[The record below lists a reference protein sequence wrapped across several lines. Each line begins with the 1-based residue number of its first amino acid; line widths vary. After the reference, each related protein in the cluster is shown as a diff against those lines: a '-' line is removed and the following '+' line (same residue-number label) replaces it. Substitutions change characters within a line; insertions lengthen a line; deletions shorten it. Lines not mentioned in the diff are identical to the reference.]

1 MTVHRPV
8 STMSASG
15 SRPQPAKHVVEGEEL
30 ESDPLDFCNSFWGPG
45 ASAATVVFSRMRSG
59 MRTTEQLRE
68 FWEERAQIEEEYA
81 ARLARLAQKTI
92 GEDEIGELRNSLDTM
107 MHETEEQAAAHE
119 LLCSQIRSE
128 LEAHTTQ
135 FLAKQKEHR
144 KHKQTLME
152 RNLKAKQ
159 AAESRVVKA
168 RERYEG
174 DRLKIA
180 SYTQQMAITRGQELE
195 RLQGKLEHV
204 QQTIKTNE
212 RDFEQY
218 TRALGDLVPMWETD
232 WKEFCD
238 LCQDLE
244 EERMDFMKDVLWNYA
259 NAVSALCVSD
269 DQSCER
275 VRVALDQF
283 DPEKDVEDFAR
294 QFGTGNALPSAPTF
308 VPSTGQGAS
317 SSSIIANP
325 VRRTATFNRRSRRST
340 ILASTIAST
349 PSAHQRS
356 FSRAMPHNR
365 SDSVNADDGSSSSG
379 SVQSR
384 ERPRIV
390 TDAALLNASGNG
402 NGKRESQPLPIPGPE
417 SAYPAPQVPELP
429 MTRPPEHLGRRILF
443 YVKALYD
450 YTATTQEEFDF
461 QAGDV
466 IAVTET
472 PDDGWWSGELLDE
485 ARREEGRNIF
495 PSNFV
500 CLF

>member
-1 MTVHRPV
+1 
-8 STMSASG
+8 
-15 SRPQPAKHVVEGEEL
+15 
-30 ESDPLDFCNSFWGPG
+30 
-45 ASAATVVFSRMRSG
+45 
-59 MRTTEQLRE
+59 
-68 FWEERAQIEEEYA
+68 
-81 ARLARLAQKTI
+81 
-92 GEDEIGELRNSLDTM
+92 
-107 MHETEEQAAAHE
+107 
-119 LLCSQIRSE
+119 
-128 LEAHTTQ
+128 
-135 FLAKQKEHR
+135 
-144 KHKQTLME
+144 ME

-180 SYTQQMAITRGQELE
+180 SYTQQMVITHGQELE

-269 DQSCER
+269 DQVRASIHQFVVSLLTLCQSCER

-308 VPSTGQGAS
+308 VPSTGQGPS

-340 ILASTIAST
+340 ILASTIASP

-429 MTRPPEHLGRRILF
+429 MTRPPEHLGGRILF
-443 YVKALYD
+443 YGAYFCELRASPAVLTSRAVKALYD